1 MSHSPDTSSALL
13 PLPGASAGT
22 GGGVSPHSRP
32 VARTVASQIATPVA
46 LPTSCGGAVRLPQAF
61 SEHGG
66 TLSQVGHA
74 PAAGSGPSARRSRR
88 GHIKRGLMWLENS
101 LIGDLIGLIC
111 LFGGM
116 YLLLIISWAASA

>member
-13 PLPGASAGT
+13 PLPGVSTGT
-22 GGGVSPHSRP
+22 GGGASPHSRP
-32 VARTVASQIATPVA
+32 VARPVA
-46 LPTSCGGAVRLPQAF
+46 RQSAAPVACGGAARLPQAL

-74 PAAGSGPSARRSRR
+74 PAAGSGPGARKLRR

-116 YLLLIISWAASA
+116 YLLLIITWAASA